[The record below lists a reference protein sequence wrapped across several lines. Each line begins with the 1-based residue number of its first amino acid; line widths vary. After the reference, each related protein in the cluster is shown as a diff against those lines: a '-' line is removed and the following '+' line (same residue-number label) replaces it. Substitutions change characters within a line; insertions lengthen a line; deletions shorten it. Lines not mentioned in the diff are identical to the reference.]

1 MTLEEILN
9 DKETKEQFR
18 FESGQ
23 NLTEK
28 ELDIAFKKEIKR
40 LSEDSEK
47 HHWDC
52 KCLIHA

>member
-1 MTLEEILN
+1 MTLEQILN
-9 DKETKEQFR
+9 DEETKEQFR

-40 LSEDSEK
+40 LSNDSGK

-52 KCLIHA
+52 KCLICA

>member
-1 MTLEEILN
+1 MTLEQILN
-9 DKETKEQFR
+9 DEETKEQFR
-18 FESGQ
+18 FESGR

-28 ELDIAFKKEIKR
+28 ELDIAFEKEIKR
-40 LSEDSEK
+40 LSKDSEK